1 MDEVLT
7 GAISSLHKKKLPCF
21 SSVNNAKGGLL
32 WGGSFEKE
40 KKEKWLEK
48 NINKLGCSLLNLTWH
63 DISKLENNSE
73 IQTHSVQERL
83 LYGASKGTDQP
94 GPDTSGAM
102 ETLPFPSKL
111 YQGVLGCHSM
121 GER

>member
-40 KKEKWLEK
+40 KKGKRNDLRK
-48 NINKLGCSLLNLTWH
+48 NINKFGCSLLNLAWL
-63 DISKLENNSE
+63 DILKLENNAE
-73 IQTHSVQERL
+73 IQTHSVQGGSSTAL
-83 LYGASKGTDQP
+83 LKGLTNQVQTQVEP
-94 GPDTSGAM
+94 WKPCIS
-102 ETLPFPSKL
+102 F
-111 YQGVLGCHSM
+111 
-121 GER
+121 

>member
-40 KKEKWLEK
+40 KKGKRNDLRK
-48 NINKLGCSLLNLTWH
+48 NINKFGCSLLNLAWL
-63 DISKLENNSE
+63 DISKLENNAE

-83 LYGASKGTDQP
+83 LYGASKGTDKP

-102 ETLPFPSKL
+102 ETLHFLLNFIK
-111 YQGVLGCHSM
+111 GC
-121 GER
+121 